1 MDGRGGKER
10 GRKGKRGERRG
21 RVKGRMGES
30 CLWEPSMYMNL
41 HIVMVWR
48 ASICHSLVSDD
59 LALFHIVM
67 CVLLCSGVCFSVAG
81 SIPDHPISLELA
93 WDLEIGVSIML

>member
-1 MDGRGGKER
+1 
-10 GRKGKRGERRG
+10 
-21 RVKGRMGES
+21 
-30 CLWEPSMYMNL
+30 MYMNL
-41 HIVMVWR
+41 HIVMVWC

-67 CVLLCSGVCFSVAG
+67 LCLLCSGVSFSITVAG

-93 WDLEIGVSIML
+93 WDIKLK